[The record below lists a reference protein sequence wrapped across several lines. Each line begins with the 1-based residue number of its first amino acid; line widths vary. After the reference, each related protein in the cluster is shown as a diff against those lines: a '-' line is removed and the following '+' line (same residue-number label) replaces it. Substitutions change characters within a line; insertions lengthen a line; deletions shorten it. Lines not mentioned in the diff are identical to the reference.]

1 MTGWRNRIVGHGE
14 APLSDILFNPKN
26 WRIHPK
32 LQKDALRGAIAD
44 IGFLRSVTVNRI
56 TGNLIDGHL
65 RVLLA
70 DEEGQETVP
79 VEYVELSE
87 AEEAEALATLDPIAN
102 LAVADKGKLD
112 ELLRQVGSGEAAVQ
126 ELLAD
131 VAKDAGLDYGKEAK
145 EAPEPQVDKA
155 AELQQK
161 WQTARGQLWQVGRH
175 RLMCGDSTSAE
186 DVARLVAGESIGAV
200 VFDPPYD
207 AGAEVLSVRWQA
219 QDALVFTDHRHLL
232 DCIDGWGRFRC
243 VFAWDGVTSWYVP
256 GWPLARAK
264 LCLWFGENEYNQDG
278 AHYGEPGEE
287 HRVTNTRGSYHYK
300 PDPRGKH
307 LATIF
312 QSPLTREFD
321 GHPHAKP
328 VDWLRLLIG
337 NCTRGTV
344 LDLFAGSGAALVAC
358 EQLAREWR
366 GMELEPATAAVILE
380 RAAGL
385 GLTPERVDA

>member
-1 MTGWRNRIVGHGE
+1 MTDWRNRICGHGE
-14 APLSDILFNPKN
+14 LPLAEILFNPAN

-32 LQKDALRGAIAD
+32 AQKEALKGAIAEV
-44 IGFLRSVTVNRI
+44 GFIRSVTVNRT

-70 DEEGQETVP
+70 DEEGQESIP
-79 VEYVELSE
+79 VEFVELSE
-87 AEEAEALATLDPIAN
+87 AEEAEALATIDPIGM

-112 ELLRQVGSGEAAVQ
+112 ALLRDVQSGEPAVQ
-126 ELLAD
+126 QMLAD
-131 VAKDAGLDYGKEAK
+131 LAKDAGLDYGKEPA
-145 EAPEPQVDKA
+145 EAPEAQVDKA
-155 AELQQK
+155 AELQAK
-161 WQTARGQLWQVGRH
+161 WQTARGQVWQVGRH
-175 RLMCGDSTSAE
+175 RLMCGDSTSGE
-186 DVARLVAGESIGAV
+186 DVARLVVGERIGAV

-207 AGAEVLSVRWQA
+207 AEAVLLGVRYQA

-232 DCIDGWGRFRC
+232 DCVDGWGHFRC
-243 VFAWDGVTSWYVP
+243 LFGWDGVTSWYVP
-256 GWPLARAK
+256 GWPLARGK
-264 LCLWFGENEYNQDG
+264 FCLWFGEGKYDQDG

-287 HRVTNTRGSYHYK
+287 HTVTNTRGSYRYR

-337 NCTRGTV
+337 NCTGGIV
-344 LDLFAGSGAALVAC
+344 LDLFAGSGAALIAA
-358 EQLAREWR
+358 EQLGRVWL
-366 GMELEPATAAVILE
+366 GMELEPATVAVILE
-380 RAAGL
+380 RAADFGL
-385 GLTPERVDA
+385 QPRLTDA